1 MELRHLRSFLA
12 VADELHFSRAAQR
25 LHMAQS
31 PLSQQIQR
39 LERELGVP
47 LFRRSRRKVE
57 LTDAG
62 LAMLDHA
69 RRAIDHAE
77 QAAGA
82 ARAAGA
88 GRAGRLDI
96 GFLATAA
103 LTLLPAVLPPFREAA
118 PDATLRLTEAGSHD
132 LLLALHRG
140 ELDVAFTRPPAPTAE
155 LSSSV
160 VWREPVIATLPAGHP
175 LCAEPDLRL
184 ADLRDEDFVTF
195 PRWSAPEFYDH
206 LVAACHDAGFAP
218 RIVSEALAMPTIV
231 GLVAA
236 GLGVALVPSG
246 IRHLALPA
254 VAYRELRG
262 EPAHAEIAMIHLAD
276 NDRPLLEAFTATV
289 HTSVPARPTA
299 FGSRQSRAS
308 PMDGLRGGDHG
319 DAR

>member
-1 MELRHLRSFLA
+1 MELRHLRSFLV
-12 VADELHFSRAAQR
+12 VADELHFSRAARR

-39 LERELGVP
+39 LERELGVQ
-47 LFRRSRRKVE
+47 LFRRNRRRVE

-69 RRAIDHAE
+69 RRALDHAE

-88 GRAGRLDI
+88 GRAGRLDV

-103 LTLLPAVLPPFREAA
+103 LALLPAVLPPFREAA
-118 PDATLRLTEAGSHD
+118 PDATLRLTEAGSQD
-132 LLLALHRG
+132 LLQALHRG
-140 ELDVAFTRPPAPTAE
+140 ELDVAFTRPPVPTAE
-155 LSSSV
+155 LSTTV
-160 VWREPVIATLPAGHP
+160 VWREPVIAVLPAAHR
-175 LCAEPDLRL
+175 LCAGPALDL

-218 RIVSEALAMPTIV
+218 RIVQEALAMPTVV

-236 GLGVALVPSG
+236 GLGVALVPGG
-246 IRHLALPA
+246 IRHLRLPA
-254 VAYRELRG
+254 VGYRELRG
-262 EPAHAEIAMIHLAD
+262 EPAHAEIAMVHLAG
-276 NDRPLLEAFTATV
+276 NHRPLLEVFTATV
-289 HTSVPARPTA
+289 LAGVAVQPS
-299 FGSRQSRAS
+299 G
-308 PMDGLRGGDHG
+308 
-319 DAR
+319 

>member
-12 VADELHFSRAAQR
+12 VAEELHFSRAARR

-39 LERELGVP
+39 LERELGVQ
-47 LFRRSRRKVE
+47 LFRRNRRRVE

-69 RRAIDHAE
+69 RRALDHAE

-88 GRAGRLDI
+88 GRAGRLDV

-103 LTLLPAVLPPFREAA
+103 LALLPAVLPPFREAA
-118 PDATLRLTEAGSHD
+118 PDATLRLTEAGSQD
-132 LLLALHRG
+132 LLGALHRG

-155 LSSSV
+155 LSTTV
-160 VWREPVIATLPAGHP
+160 VWREPVIAVLPAAHR
-175 LCAEPDLRL
+175 LCAGPDLDL
-184 ADLRDEDFVTF
+184 ADPRDEDFVTF

-206 LVAACHDAGFAP
+206 LLAACHDAGFAP
-218 RIVSEALAMPTIV
+218 RIVQEALAMPTVV

-236 GLGVALVPSG
+236 GLGVALVPGG
-246 IRHLALPA
+246 IRHLRLPA
-254 VAYRELRG
+254 VGYRELRG
-262 EPAHAEIAMIHLAD
+262 EPAHAEIAMVHLAS
-276 NDRPLLEAFTATV
+276 NHRPLLEVFTATV
-289 HTSVPARPTA
+289 LACVVVQPS
-299 FGSRQSRAS
+299 G
-308 PMDGLRGGDHG
+308 
-319 DAR
+319 

>member
-1 MELRHLRSFLA
+1 MELRHLRSFLV
-12 VADELHFSRAAQR
+12 VADELHFSRAARR

-39 LERELGVP
+39 LERELGVQ
-47 LFRRSRRKVE
+47 LFRRNRRRVE

-69 RRAIDHAE
+69 RRALDHAE

-88 GRAGRLDI
+88 GRAGRLDV

-103 LTLLPAVLPPFREAA
+103 LALLPAVLPPFREAA
-118 PDATLRLTEAGSHD
+118 PDATLRLTEAGSQD
-132 LLLALHRG
+132 LLGALRRG

-155 LSSSV
+155 LSTTV
-160 VWREPVIATLPAGHP
+160 VWREPVIAVLPAAHR
-175 LCAEPDLRL
+175 LCAGPGLDL

-206 LVAACHDAGFAP
+206 LLAACHDAGFAP
-218 RIVSEALAMPTIV
+218 RIVQEALAMPTVV

-236 GLGVALVPSG
+236 GLGVALVPGG
-246 IRHLALPA
+246 IRHLQLPA
-254 VAYRELRG
+254 VGYRELRG
-262 EPAHAEIAMIHLAD
+262 EPAHAEIAMVHLAG
-276 NDRPLLEAFTATV
+276 NERPLLEVFTATV
-289 HTSVPARPTA
+289 LAGVAVQPS
-299 FGSRQSRAS
+299 G
-308 PMDGLRGGDHG
+308 
-319 DAR
+319 